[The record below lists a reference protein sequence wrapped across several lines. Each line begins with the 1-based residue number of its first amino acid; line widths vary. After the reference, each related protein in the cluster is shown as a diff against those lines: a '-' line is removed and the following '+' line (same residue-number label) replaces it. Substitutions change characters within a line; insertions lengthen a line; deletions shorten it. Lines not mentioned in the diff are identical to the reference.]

1 MYNLQL
7 LESSQYFVKIMM
19 ELYWTNCGIENI
31 THVTLH
37 TNIYI
42 YISFILAP
50 NDHDLMS
57 AMMNRISLLEQRVT
71 SQDKEITEKVCT

>member
-1 MYNLQL
+1 
-7 LESSQYFVKIMM
+7 MM

-31 THVTLH
+31 THVTLY
-37 TNIYI
+37 TNI

-71 SQDKEITEKVCT
+71 SQNKEITEKVCT